1 MAHTAGL
8 VVNNEG
14 KVEAT
19 FRNLLEAAPDEMIAV
34 SGEGNMIFVNART
47 EILFGYDRHEIL
59 GQKIEMLVPER
70 FRNSHIL
77 RASDKAVTLPAH
89 NRRNLQWS
97 ATPPFQSLR

>member
-34 SGEGNMIFVNART
+34 SGEG
-47 EILFGYDRHEIL
+47 
-59 GQKIEMLVPER
+59 KMLVPER